1 MKISASIYSNKDRTL
16 ENLIKDL
23 DNYNVDM
30 LHVDF
35 NDKKNELNKI
45 EKDIKQIRNLCEKP
59 IDLHIISDTPNKY
72 SKFIKD
78 NKIEYVTYQLENI
91 VEELNINKSNHTKY
105 GIAITSNTSIN
116 QFDKYKNFCDFILLM
131 TTTPGESGGKFNNI
145 NFKKIREF
153 KSTYPSKKIHIDGG
167 VNDEIAFILR
177 IHGVKSIV
185 SGSYLVNGDIAKS
198 LLELKSSVSSSKIKI
213 KEFMQNREEFPIVN
227 GDCSVEDI
235 LIKIEEY
242 DLGFVCVEDVNM
254 KFLGIISMADIRK
267 GMLKDFNQ
275 FQNLK
280 AHNILNDDPI
290 VIKETNS
297 INNML
302 SIIQNK
308 NFLISFIPV
317 LNNSKKLVGLVT
329 FFNLIKSES

>member
-167 VNDEIAFILR
+167 VIL
-177 IHGVKSIV
+177 S
-185 SGSYLVNGDIAKS
+185 
-198 LLELKSSVSSSKIKI
+198 
-213 KEFMQNREEFPIVN
+213 RE
-227 GDCSVEDI
+227 
-235 LIKIEEY
+235 
-242 DLGFVCVEDVNM
+242 
-254 KFLGIISMADIRK
+254 R
-267 GMLKDFNQ
+267 
-275 FQNLK
+275 
-280 AHNILNDDPI
+280 
-290 VIKETNS
+290 
-297 INNML
+297 
-302 SIIQNK
+302 
-308 NFLISFIPV
+308 
-317 LNNSKKLVGLVT
+317 
-329 FFNLIKSES
+329 

>member
-1 MKISASIYSNKDRTL
+1 M
-16 ENLIKDL
+16 
-23 DNYNVDM
+23 
-30 LHVDF
+30 
-35 NDKKNELNKI
+35 
-45 EKDIKQIRNLCEKP
+45 
-59 IDLHIISDTPNKY
+59 
-72 SKFIKD
+72 KFIK
-78 NKIEYVTYQLENI
+78 
-91 VEELNINKSNHTKY
+91 
-105 GIAITSNTSIN
+105 
-116 QFDKYKNFCDFILLM
+116 
-131 TTTPGESGGKFNNI
+131 
-145 NFKKIREF
+145 
-153 KSTYPSKKIHIDGG
+153 
-167 VNDEIAFILR
+167 
-177 IHGVKSIV
+177 
-185 SGSYLVNGDIAKS
+185 
-198 LLELKSSVSSSKIKI
+198 
-213 KEFMQNREEFPIVN
+213 EFPIVN

>member
-1 MKISASIYSNKDRTL
+1 MKISASIYSNNDRTL
-16 ENLIKDL
+16 ETLIKDL

-35 NDKKNELNKI
+35 NDNKNELKKI
-45 EKDIKQIRNLCEKP
+45 EKDIKQIRNICEKP
-59 IDLHIISDTPNKY
+59 IDLHIISDNPNKY
-72 SKFIKD
+72 SKFIQD
-78 NKIEYVTYQLENI
+78 YKIEYVTYQLENI
-91 VEELNINKSNHTKY
+91 VEELDISKSNHTKY
-105 GIAITSNTSIN
+105 GIAITSDTSIN
-116 QFDKYKNFCDFILLM
+116 QFDKYKNFCDFILFM
-131 TTTPGESGGKFNNI
+131 TTVPGESGGKFNNI

-177 IHGVKSIV
+177 IHGVKSVV

-198 LLELKSSVSSSKIKI
+198 LLELKSSVSSSEIKI
-213 KEFMQNREEFPIVN
+213 KEFMQIREEIPIVN
-227 GDCSVEDI
+227 RDCSVEDL

-242 DLGFVCVEDVNM
+242 DLGFVCVEDENM

-267 GMLKDFNQ
+267 GMLNDFNY

-280 AHNILNDDPI
+280 AHNLLNDNPI
-290 VIKETNS
+290 VIKESNS
-297 INNML
+297 INKML
-302 SIIQNK
+302 STIQNK

-317 LNNSKKLVGLVT
+317 INNSKKLVGLVT

>member
-131 TTTPGESGGKFNNI
+131 TTTPGKSGGKFNNI

-242 DLGFVCVEDVNM
+242 DLGFVCVEDMNM

-280 AHNILNDDPI
+280 AQNILNDDPI

-302 SIIQNK
+302 STIQNK

>member
-1 MKISASIYSNKDRTL
+1 M
-16 ENLIKDL
+16 
-23 DNYNVDM
+23 
-30 LHVDF
+30 
-35 NDKKNELNKI
+35 
-45 EKDIKQIRNLCEKP
+45 
-59 IDLHIISDTPNKY
+59 
-72 SKFIKD
+72 
-78 NKIEYVTYQLENI
+78 
-91 VEELNINKSNHTKY
+91 
-105 GIAITSNTSIN
+105 
-116 QFDKYKNFCDFILLM
+116 
-131 TTTPGESGGKFNNI
+131 
-145 NFKKIREF
+145 
-153 KSTYPSKKIHIDGG
+153 
-167 VNDEIAFILR
+167 
-177 IHGVKSIV
+177 

-280 AHNILNDDPI
+280 AQNILNDDPI

-302 SIIQNK
+302 STIQNK